1 MDRIVSNATPL
12 IYLAKANKLNLLEKL
27 LNEVFIP
34 EAVFQE
40 VVIEGKRLAEKDAY
54 RIEKAINDGWL
65 KVKKVR
71 TSLSFDIS
79 LHSGE
84 IEVISLAKQEQIKT
98 VLVDDGKAR
107 SVAELADLEPV
118 GTLAILLQAVK
129 SRMMDFDEFLSILEE
144 IIHCGFYL
152 RDEVYIKVVRTA
164 RELSEDH

>member
-1 MDRIVSNATPL
+1 MDRIVSNANPL
-12 IYLAKANKLNLLEKL
+12 IYLAKANKLKLIEKL

-79 LHSGE
+79 MHSGE

-129 SRMMDFDEFLSILEE
+129 NRMMDFDEFLSTLEE

>member
-1 MDRIVSNATPL
+1 MDRIVSNANPL
-12 IYLAKANKLNLLEKL
+12 IYLAKANKLKLIEKL